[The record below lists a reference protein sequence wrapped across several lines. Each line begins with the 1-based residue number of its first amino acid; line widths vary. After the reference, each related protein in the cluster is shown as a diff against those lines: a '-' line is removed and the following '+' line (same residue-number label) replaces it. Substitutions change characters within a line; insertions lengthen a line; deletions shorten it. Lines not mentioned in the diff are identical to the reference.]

1 MEGYFKTRNI
11 LDVISKW
18 KWYILS
24 IMVVSAVLAIVF
36 SSPFF
41 IPPKF
46 KSYAIIYPAN
56 VICLSNESE
65 SEQAMEILNSDDIMF
80 QIIEKYDLYSH
91 YDLDSTGSGALA
103 KMIEYYSD
111 NVRIERT
118 QNDAIRII
126 VCDEDPQTAADM
138 VNSII
143 ECYDNLSQKM
153 VSLQS
158 AELLEI
164 YTESAKEKEHV
175 IDSLSSILKKFG
187 TEYGLIDITSQTRA
201 YSEALAQGK
210 NAGEASTIIK
220 NWQEYGAEFR
230 KTDSLLLSTIHR
242 YNKDLEVCEEA
253 RRDMNKKQTFS
264 NVVSRPH
271 PADKKFY
278 PIRWLMALLSALG
291 SGLIGI
297 IIASIIE
304 GCRKPKEE

>member
-1 MEGYFKTRNI
+1 MEGYFKTRSI
-11 LDVISKW
+11 FDVISKW
-18 KWYILS
+18 KWHILLV
-24 IMVVSAVLAIVF
+24 MVVSAVLGFVF

-41 IPPKF
+41 IPPKY
-46 KSYAIIYPAN
+46 KSYAVIYPAN

-65 SEQAMEILNSDDIMF
+65 SEQAMEIINSDDIMF
-80 QIIEKYDLYSH
+80 QIIDKYGLYSH
-91 YDLDSTGSGALA
+91 YGLDSTVNGALA

-111 NVRIERT
+111 NVRIEKT
-118 QNDAIRII
+118 QNDAIRIT
-126 VCDEDPQTAADM
+126 VCDEDPQMAADM

-153 VSLQS
+153 ISLQS
-158 AELLEI
+158 AELLNI

-175 IDSLSSILKKFG
+175 IDSLSSVMKKFG

-201 YSEALAQGK
+201 YSEALAQGR
-210 NAGEASTIIK
+210 NVGEANIILK

-230 KTDSLLLSTIHR
+230 KTDSLLLNTIHR
-242 YNKDLEVCEEA
+242 YNKDLEVCDEA

-278 PIRWLMALLSALG
+278 PIRWLIALISALG
-291 SGLIGI
+291 SGLIGVI
-297 IIASIIE
+297 IVSIIE
-304 GCRKPKEE
+304 GCRKPKE

>member
-1 MEGYFKTRNI
+1 MEGYFKTRSI
-11 LDVISKW
+11 FDVISKW
-18 KWYILS
+18 KWHILL
-24 IMVVSAVLAIVF
+24 IMVISAILGIVF

-41 IPPKF
+41 IPPKY
-46 KSYAIIYPAN
+46 KSYAVIYPAN

-80 QIIEKYDLYSH
+80 QIIEKYGLYSH
-91 YDLDSTGSGALA
+91 YGLDSTANGALS
-103 KMIEYYSD
+103 KMIEYFSD
-111 NVRIERT
+111 NVRIEKT
-118 QNDAIRII
+118 QNDAIRIT
-126 VCDEDPQTAADM
+126 VCDEDPQMASDM

-158 AELLEI
+158 AELLNI
-164 YTESAKEKEHV
+164 YSESAKEKEHV
-175 IDSLSSILKKFG
+175 IDSLSSVMKKFG

-201 YSEALAQGK
+201 YSEALAQGR
-210 NAGEASTIIK
+210 NVGEANTILR

-230 KTDSLLLSTIHR
+230 KTDSLLLNTIHR
-242 YNKDLEVCEEA
+242 YNKDMEVCEEA

-278 PIRWLMALLSALG
+278 PLRWLISLISALG

-297 IIASIIE
+297 IIVSIIE
-304 GCRKPKEE
+304 GCRKPKE